1 MRKNDQAIY
10 LWSFFIVSA
19 IVLAFLYT
27 PLGGNLSNSSDGY
40 YIETAPSVN
49 FGGRIANS
57 PKRRVSYNSY
67 SPSANDLPQA
77 VSSNNYMSQRPVV
90 AGGGA
95 TQNTNTQFGNS
106 YSASGLSLG
115 ASDGGGS
122 GGATGGGG
130 TGMMAVSGGGRS
142 QSTSNAGGGAMMAP
156 FSDDGISTGGPMKS
170 STSESSSIDP
180 GFKTNEGS
188 DSPLGTPIGDGSWLL
203 LLFAAVYIFIKN
215 KAKL

>member
-27 PLGGNLSNSSDGY
+27 PLGGNLSNSYDGY
-40 YIETAPSVN
+40 YIETAPSVD

-67 SPSANDLPQA
+67 SPNANDLPQA
-77 VSSNNYMSQRPVV
+77 VSSNNYMSQRPIV

-95 TQNTNTQFGNS
+95 TQNTNIQFGNS
-106 YSASGLSLG
+106 YPASGLSLG
-115 ASDGGGS
+115 SSAEAGS
-122 GGATGGGG
+122 GGGASGGG

-142 QSTSNAGGGAMMAP
+142 QSTSNAGGGGMMAP
-156 FSDDGISTGGPMKS
+156 FSSNVESNNTLQKFPGGVNGS
-170 STSESSSIDP
+170 DP
-180 GFKTNEGS
+180 GDDDDLGN
-188 DSPLGTPIGDGSWLL
+188 PLPIGDGSWLL

>member
-40 YIETAPSVN
+40 YIETAPSVD

-77 VSSNNYMSQRPVV
+77 VSPNNYMSQRPVV

-115 ASDGGGS
+115 SSAEAGS

-142 QSTSNAGGGAMMAP
+142 QSTSNAGGGGMMAP
-156 FSDDGISTGGPMKS
+156 FSSNGMSTGGPMKAS
-170 STSESSSIDP
+170 NDDGDEFDVPKTDP
-180 GFKTNEGS
+180 GGGPTGN
-188 DSPLGTPIGDGSWLL
+188 PLPIGDGSWLL

>member
-40 YIETAPSVN
+40 YIETAPSVD

-57 PKRRVSYNSY
+57 PKRRVSYSSY

-77 VSSNNYMSQRPVV
+77 VSPNNYMSQRPVV

-115 ASDGGGS
+115 SSAEAGG

-156 FSDDGISTGGPMKS
+156 FSSNV
-170 STSESSSIDP
+170 ESNNTLQKLPGSVNGADP
-180 GFKTNEGS
+180 GDDEDLGN
-188 DSPLGTPIGDGSWLL
+188 PLPLGDGSWLL

>member
-40 YIETAPSVN
+40 YIETAPSVD

-57 PKRRVSYNSY
+57 PKRRVSYSSY

-77 VSSNNYMSQRPVV
+77 VSPNNYMSQRPVV

-106 YSASGLSLG
+106 YSASGLGLG
-115 ASDGGGS
+115 SSAEAGGGS
-122 GGATGGGG
+122 ATGGGG

-142 QSTSNAGGGAMMAP
+142 QSTSNAGGGGMMAP
-156 FSDDGISTGGPMKS
+156 FTSNVESNNTLQKFPGGVNGA
-170 STSESSSIDP
+170 DP
-180 GFKTNEGS
+180 GDDEDLGN
-188 DSPLGTPIGDGSWLL
+188 PLPLGDGSWLL